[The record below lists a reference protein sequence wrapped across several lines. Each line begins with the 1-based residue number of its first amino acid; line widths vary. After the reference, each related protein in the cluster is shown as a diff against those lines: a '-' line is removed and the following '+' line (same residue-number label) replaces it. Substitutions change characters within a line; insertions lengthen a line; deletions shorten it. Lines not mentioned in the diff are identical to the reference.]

1 MAYMSQDRKKQ
12 IKEALKEVVP
22 MDWKWSL
29 SVDNHSTL
37 VLTVQNAPINLLEML
52 SDKYGYQKAAGY
64 ADVNTYYLKSA
75 FENYEE
81 IGDIFSSILDVM
93 NGGNHDN
100 SDSVTDYFDVG
111 WYNTIRLGKYDKPF
125 AVKE

>member
-52 SDKYGYQKAAGY
+52 SDKYGYQKANGY
-64 ADVNTYYLKSA
+64 ADVNTFSLKSA

-81 IGDIFSSILDVM
+81 IGDIFSSILKVM

-100 SDSVTDYFDVG
+100 SDSMTDYFDVG
-111 WYNTIRLGKYDKPF
+111 WYNTIRLGKYSKPF